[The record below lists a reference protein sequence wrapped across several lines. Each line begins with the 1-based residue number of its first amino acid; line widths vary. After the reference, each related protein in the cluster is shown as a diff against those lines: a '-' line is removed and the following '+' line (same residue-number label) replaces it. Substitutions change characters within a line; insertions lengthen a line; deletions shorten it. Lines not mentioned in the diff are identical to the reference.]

1 MLDTKKQIEYWTSG
15 AISNI
20 ETAEILIIGKKY
32 LEGLFYCHLTIEKI
46 FKALVIKNTGQLAPK
61 SHNLNYLAELAKIN
75 VSEENVLFMSVLMKY
90 QLEGRY
96 PEYYPK
102 TPDVETVNE
111 YLNKSKELLECLKL
125 ML

>member
-1 MLDTKKQIEYWTSG
+1 
-15 AISNI
+15 
-20 ETAEILIIGKKY
+20 
-32 LEGLFYCHLTIEKI
+32 
-46 FKALVIKNTGQLAPK
+46 
-61 SHNLNYLAELAKIN
+61 
-75 VSEENVLFMSVLMKY
+75 MKY

>member
-1 MLDTKKQIEYWTSG
+1 MFDTKKQIEYWTTG

-20 ETAEILIIGKKY
+20 ETAEILITGKKY

-46 FKALVIKNTGQLAPK
+46 LKALVIKNTGQLAPK
-61 SHNLNYLAELAKIN
+61 SHNLNYLAELANIT
-75 VSEENVLFMSVLMKY
+75 VSEEQALFMSVLMKY

-102 TPDVETVNE
+102 IPDVETVNE
-111 YLNKSKELLECLKL
+111 YLNKSNELLECLKL